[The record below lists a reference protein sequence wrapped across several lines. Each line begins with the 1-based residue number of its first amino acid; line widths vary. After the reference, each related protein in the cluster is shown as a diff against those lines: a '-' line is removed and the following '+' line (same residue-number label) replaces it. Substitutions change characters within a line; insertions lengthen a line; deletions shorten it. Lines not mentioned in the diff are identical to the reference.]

1 MGSFLHQ
8 EVEEIAAHQF
18 CLDGLSSGTGW
29 VPREA
34 TLVLTLECRMFIK
47 EHMGSTLG
55 KGGERSRCG
64 QRGWLSSDGETV
76 ALDSP
81 RSDHSELEGP
91 IRVTLMVCAIVVLKL
106 ES

>member
-1 MGSFLHQ
+1 M
-8 EVEEIAAHQF
+8 AAQV
-18 CLDGLSSGTGW
+18 GYPW
-29 VPREA
+29 EA
-34 TLVLTLECRMFIK
+34 TLVPTLECSLLR
-47 EHMGSTLG
+47 SPWDQPLG

-64 QRGWLSSDGETV
+64 RRGWLSSDGETV

-91 IRVTLMVCAIVVLKL
+91 IRVTLTVCAIVVLKL

>member
-1 MGSFLHQ
+1 M
-8 EVEEIAAHQF
+8 AAQV
-18 CLDGLSSGTGW
+18 GYPW
-29 VPREA
+29 EA
-34 TLVLTLECRMFIK
+34 TLVPTLECSLLRSPWDQPL
-47 EHMGSTLG
+47 E
-55 KGGERSRCG
+55 KGGERSGCG

-91 IRVTLMVCAIVVLKL
+91 IRVMVCAIVVLKL